1 MNRYSLE
8 LGCHCYTQQN
18 RGSVLPAGSLR
29 GIQMCYRL
37 SLSSEGHMAFQSYL
51 LLGESPDGTVRS
63 ASRGWGSALALET
76 THSLLPPPQSSSYI
90 RLCLA
95 LSGGGESVFSE
106 VSGWGLAQ
114 FVDRG
119 QHALTFRSQPRI

>member
-1 MNRYSLE
+1 MGQSE
-8 LGCHCYTQQN
+8 VQAEVGA
-18 RGSVLPAGSLR
+18 LPWHWK
-29 GIQMCYRL
+29 QHTL
-37 SLSSEGHMAFQSYL
+37 SRA
-51 LLGESPDGTVRS
+51 T
-63 ASRGWGSALALET
+63 
-76 THSLLPPPQSSSYI
+76 PPQSISYI

-119 QHALTFRSQPRI
+119 QHALTHRSQPRI